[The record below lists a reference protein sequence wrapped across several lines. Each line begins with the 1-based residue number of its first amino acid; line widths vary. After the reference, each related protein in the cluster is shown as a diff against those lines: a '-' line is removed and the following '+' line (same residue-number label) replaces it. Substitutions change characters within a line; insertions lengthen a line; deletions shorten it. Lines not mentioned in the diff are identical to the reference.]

1 MEVADWLQT
10 DLKELLGVMGSF
22 HILTVLVAVIL
33 LYSFVQT
40 HQIVITKVWILLKV
54 NYILINLTKGEKR
67 PGIKS

>member
-10 DLKELLGVMGSF
+10 DLKELLGVMESF